1 MGHWN
6 VQCETDPCG
15 SAGGSFVEEVGV
27 FSEFGAGLRRCSK
40 DAPGYPH
47 DRRWGNEVCHVSGV
61 RNDRVMVLEWM
72 LSTSVDKAV
81 NSCKS
86 LIYEC

>member
-1 MGHWN
+1 
-6 VQCETDPCG
+6 VSSVPVCEDVNG
-15 SAGGSFVEEVGV
+15 
-27 FSEFGAGLRRCSK
+27 

-47 DRRWGNEVCHVSGV
+47 GGRWGMRPIMGSGM
-61 RNDRVMVLEWM
+61 RNDKVMELKDM

-86 LIYEC
+86 LIYER